1 MSRLVR
7 WFAELG
13 RTDVGLVGGKN
24 AGLGEL
30 TRNLARSGVRVPE
43 GFALTAEAYRRFIEV
58 NGLDE
63 VIAEEIGRLH
73 RGAALPDV
81 GRAIREAIL
90 AAELPAEV
98 IEAVEQAYGE
108 LADRLATI
116 DPDVAVR
123 SSATAEDLPEASF
136 AGQLESFLNISGA
149 PALLGAC
156 LRCYA
161 SLFTDRAISYREDHG
176 FGHLDVALS
185 VGVQRMVR
193 SDLGAAGVMFSI
205 DTETGF
211 PRSVLIDASWGLGET
226 VVGGRVDPDEYVVF
240 KPLLGDPGLC
250 PIVSKV
256 RGRKERKVVYDAM
269 GGTRQLETSEDEAV
283 RYALDEEEI
292 LLLARWA
299 VAVEDHYGTPMD
311 MEWAKDGRTGEIF
324 LVQARPETVHRR
336 REASLLRTYRI
347 RDAGGPPA
355 EPLVKGL
362 AVGDAIA
369 AGPVCNLSSPAE
381 IDRFVDGSVLV
392 TKITDPDWEPI
403 MKRAAAIVT
412 DHGGRTSHA
421 AIVSRELGVPAII
434 GTGDATAR
442 LRDGMTVT
450 VSCAQGDEG
459 FVYAGLRD
467 YEDEE
472 ISLDDIPAT
481 RTRVMLNLADPA
493 AAFRWWR
500 LPADGVGLARMEF
513 IVNNHVK
520 IHPMALVHPE
530 RADEDDRRRIAE
542 LTRGYDDLTGYFV
555 ERLAHGIAR
564 IAASRWPDPVIVR
577 MSDFKTN
584 EYARLVGGR
593 RFEPHEENP
602 MLGWRGASRY
612 YTEGYRE
619 GFALECQAIRR
630 VRERI
635 GLTNVIVMIP
645 FCRTVEEADRVLG
658 VMAEEKLRR
667 GRDGLE
673 VYVMAEIPA
682 NVILAEEFADRFD
695 GFSIGSNDLTQLTLG
710 VDRDSAE
717 LAHLFDERDPAITRS
732 IEHLISAAHAK
743 GRKVGLCGQ
752 RPSDDPDFA
761 RFLVEAG
768 IDSISVAPDSFLS
781 VKENVAAAEHAQE
794 RREPA
799 SAGRGTRPWPPA

>member
-30 TRNLARSGVRVPE
+30 MRNLARSGVRVPE

-73 RGAALPDV
+73 RGACLPDV

-98 IEAVEQAYGE
+98 TEAVEQAYGE

-136 AGQLESFLNISGA
+136 AGQLESFLNVSGL
-149 PALLGAC
+149 PALLDAC

-161 SLFTDRAISYREDHG
+161 SLFTDRAISYREDSG

-211 PRSVLIDASWGLGET
+211 PRAVLIDASWGLGET

-250 PIVSKV
+250 PIVSKI
-256 RGRKERKVVYDAM
+256 RGRKQRKVVYDAA
-269 GGTRQLETSEDEAV
+269 GGTRQLDTSEEEAI

-299 VAVEDHYGTPMD
+299 AAVEDHYGTPMD

-347 RDAGGPPA
+347 RDAG

-369 AGPVCNLSSPAE
+369 AGPVCNLTSPAE

-421 AIVSRELGVPAII
+421 AIVSRELGVPAIV

-442 LRDGMTVT
+442 LSDGMTVT

-459 FVYAGLRD
+459 FVYEGLRD
-467 YEDEE
+467 YEEEE
-472 ISLDDIPAT
+472 ISLENIPAT
-481 RTRVMLNLADPA
+481 RTRVMLNLANPA

-520 IHPMALVHPE
+520 IHPMALVHPDRVE
-530 RADEDDRRRIAE
+530 EDDRRRIAE

-593 RFEPHEENP
+593 PFEPHEENP

-619 GFALECQAIRR
+619 GFALECHAIRR

-645 FCRTVEEADRVLG
+645 FCRTVEEADRVLR

-673 VYVMAEIPA
+673 VYVMAEVPA
-682 NVILAEEFADRFD
+682 NIILADEFADRFD

-717 LAHLFDERDPAITRS
+717 LAHLFDERNPALTRS

-768 IDSISVAPDSFLS
+768 IDSISVAPDSFLP
-781 VKENVAAAEHAQE
+781 VKENVAAAERAQE

-799 SAGRGTRPWPPA
+799 AAVRGTRSWPPA